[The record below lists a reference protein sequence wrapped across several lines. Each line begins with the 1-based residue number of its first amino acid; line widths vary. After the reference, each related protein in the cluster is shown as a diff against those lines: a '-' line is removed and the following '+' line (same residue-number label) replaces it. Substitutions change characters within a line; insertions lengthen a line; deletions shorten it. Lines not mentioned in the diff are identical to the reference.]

1 MMLCVWKSYLFF
13 YLGRVPQ
20 RSGLRRCSFLVQW
33 DSRWLYTSRPQ
44 HLQSGCPPYW
54 DLRWREPGRHNLH
67 THRYIVHIIIWNT
80 IVWLKTFVWMSSQVW
95 TTTWKVW
102 ELNTAVEFEDLHT
115 DQPPACR
122 PRSWSCWRWF
132 PGRGRRREPW
142 LGWRLRSQTGRPW
155 WWWDCWGHDGR
166 SSGCWPCVR
175 PPPAGWRRYLRG
187 GRGRE
192 EVRRGRDTDSCL
204 KRWGKARMKR
214 VTECVFIRVCY
225 RCGCWPSSS
234 AGRARRGRM
243 APGCWRSAGSDP
255 SRWCPERNLLQSPV
269 WPESGAG
276 CPLKHT
282 KKTTHEGKTGHHRR
296 IKSVKSTFWPI
307 SNFSCMC
314 WYLSHRSNHSKM

>member
-44 HLQSGCPPYW
+44 HLLSGCPPYW

-80 IVWLKTFVWMSSQVW
+80 IVWLRTFVWMSSQVW

-115 DQPPACR
+115 DRPPACR
-122 PRSWSCWRWF
+122 PQSWSCWRWF

-204 KRWGKARMKR
+204 KRWREGKDEKSD
-214 VTECVFIRVCY
+214 RVCLY
-225 RCGCWPSSS
+225 SCVLPMWLLAILFSRQGSSRPDGAWMLAVSRLRSVSLMSREKSAAEPSLTWERRWLSS
-234 AGRARRGRM
+234 
-243 APGCWRSAGSDP
+243 
-255 SRWCPERNLLQSPV
+255 E
-269 WPESGAG
+269 
-276 CPLKHT
+276 
-282 KKTTHEGKTGHHRR
+282 THEKNNTRR
-296 IKSVKSTFWPI
+296 
-307 SNFSCMC
+307 
-314 WYLSHRSNHSKM
+314 